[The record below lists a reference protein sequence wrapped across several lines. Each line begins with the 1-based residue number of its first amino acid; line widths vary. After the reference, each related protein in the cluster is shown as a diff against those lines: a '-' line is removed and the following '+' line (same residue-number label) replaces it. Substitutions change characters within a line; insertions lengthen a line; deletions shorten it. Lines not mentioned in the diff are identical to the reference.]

1 MLNRL
6 RNYTFWRLDKIKGS
20 KVTKAYKE
28 LEYYFN
34 KDNDSVELKRYI
46 EKKIKIL
53 LQNATNNTD
62 YYKYLNGNNHLED
75 FPVIN
80 KKIINQQQER
90 FLSSKYEQ
98 KKLFTMSTSGSTGTP
113 FTSYQNVEKKRKV
126 NAETIFFNGLA
137 GYNVGYKFINLRSQN
152 LKNKKS
158 KIKQFI
164 QNNSQVNIEKLDTT
178 SVSEICAEIEN
189 ITKKEKGTILSYA
202 STLDAIANYFLNDKS
217 SYIRK
222 WKINGIISTSEI
234 LIDSTRDIIMDQ
246 FNTNCYS
253 RYANM
258 ENGILGQDAPEHTNT
273 FVLNECHYYF
283 EILKMDSDE
292 PASLGELGRIVVTD
306 LYNYAMP
313 MIRYDTGDVGTFQYQ
328 QINGIN
334 KKVIMNFGGR
344 QIDMIYDTKG
354 AFVSPHKLSVMFWG
368 IENVEEFQFIQKD
381 QKQYKVL
388 LNVYNTFKHDK
399 ELIKILKG
407 VLGNDA
413 EIKIHQVKEIPKLK
427 SGKSKYIMNEMSQN

>member
-1 MLNRL
+1 
-6 RNYTFWRLDKIKGS
+6 
-20 KVTKAYKE
+20 
-28 LEYYFN
+28 
-34 KDNDSVELKRYI
+34 
-46 EKKIKIL
+46 
-53 LQNATNNTD
+53 
-62 YYKYLNGNNHLED
+62 
-75 FPVIN
+75 
-80 KKIINQQQER
+80 
-90 FLSSKYEQ
+90 
-98 KKLFTMSTSGSTGTP
+98 
-113 FTSYQNVEKKRKV
+113 
-126 NAETIFFNGLA
+126 
-137 GYNVGYKFINLRSQN
+137 
-152 LKNKKS
+152 
-158 KIKQFI
+158 FI